1 MRTLSYLDFACSM
14 DRMKRRPDTEPREPM
29 SERPQPLTEPGVKH
43 PQQFQDDDEEDA
55 VRRRWLAHVEAGRI
69 G

>member
-1 MRTLSYLDFACSM
+1 
-14 DRMKRRPDTEPREPM
+14 MKPTDPSDRRPV

-55 VRRRWLAHVEAGRI
+55 FSRWLAHVEAGRI
-69 G
+69 GSKMV